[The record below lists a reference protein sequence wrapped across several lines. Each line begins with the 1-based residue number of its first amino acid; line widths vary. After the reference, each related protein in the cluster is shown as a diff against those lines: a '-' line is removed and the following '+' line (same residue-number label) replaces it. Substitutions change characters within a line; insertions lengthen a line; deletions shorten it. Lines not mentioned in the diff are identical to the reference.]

1 MIYRWRDMIYGKPY
15 DILASQAWYNIRSLH
30 TRSVYHRSQSDII
43 SKIYHPFHKERI
55 SLKKVTFVGRQKWLF
70 SWSGWWESNPPYR
83 LGKPEFYRWTTSASV
98 DSITQQNEN
107 FNRNRNEKNDSF
119 LRPFHWSG
127 VMLFPGPV
135 RRDIRA
141 KGEPLPATGVS
152 LLPEYVANIQGVD
165 KVQRLE

>member
-1 MIYRWRDMIYGKPY
+1 M
-15 DILASQAWYNIRSLH
+15 
-30 TRSVYHRSQSDII
+30 
-43 SKIYHPFHKERI
+43 
-55 SLKKVTFVGRQKWLF
+55 
-70 SWSGWWESNPPYR
+70 
-83 LGKPEFYRWTTSASV
+83 

-135 RRDIRA
+135 RRDVRA
-141 KGEPLPATGVS
+141 KGEPLPATGVI